1 MSVTTGGWRTI
12 VFKNRGALL
21 VPVAL
26 VLVIFGRPSPL
37 SAEVG
42 IAIAAIGELLRIW
55 AVGYSGV
62 TTRAD
67 IVTAPALVTAG
78 PYGIIRN
85 PLYFANGIIALGFW
99 CAMAGGVSK
108 VEAALT
114 FVVVAGLVIGVYA
127 VIIPLEEAYLAGH
140 FGAAYQ
146 QYAQAVPRIAPS
158 GGGLA
163 TFQRSGTW
171 RGDVILRAEIITL
184 TFFALMLIVVYL
196 KLGQWADWGVYF

>member
-1 MSVTTGGWRTI
+1 MSVTSGGWRTI

-26 VLVIFGRPSPL
+26 VLVIFGRPSPV
-37 SAEVG
+37 SAQIG
-42 IAIAAIGELLRIW
+42 IAIAVIGELLRVW

-67 IVTAPALVTAG
+67 IVTAPSLVTAG

-85 PLYFANGIIALGFW
+85 PLYLANGIIALGFW
-99 CAMAGGVSK
+99 CAFAGGISRL
-108 VEAALT
+108 EAALT
-114 FVVVAGLVIGVYA
+114 FVVVAALVVGVYA

-146 QYAQAVPRIAPS
+146 QYAQSVPRIVPT
-158 GGGLA
+158 GGGIA
-163 TFQRSGTW
+163 VAQRSGTW
-171 RGDVILRAEIITL
+171 RADVIVRAEIITL
-184 TFFALMLIVVYL
+184 TFFVLMLIVVYL
-196 KLGQWADWGVYF
+196 KLGQWSDWGIYF